1 MAIINS
7 NILAGSIINMYDTFK
22 NLLKINFSLEKV
34 VAMTS
39 FNAAQYIG
47 EEDKG
52 KIENNFCAN
61 IIVLDKQLNI
71 KKIYL
76 NGNLIS

>member
-1 MAIINS
+1 
-7 NILAGSIINMYDTFK
+7 MYDTFK

-39 FNAAQYIG
+39 FNAAQYLG
-47 EEDKG
+47 EDDKG
-52 KIENNFCAN
+52 KIAPDFCAN

-71 KKIYL
+71 NKIYL